1 MDAKESRSNR
11 CEKMHAQCSRFFH
24 RKEGRH
30 SEDRL
35 RRMDAS
41 TFLSECVMSAGERAT
56 CTRPPLQRW
65 TTRNF
70 GRLPKKRLLPLLLA
84 SLALE
89 RTCQA
94 RVLLLLR
101 GAAFV
106 IVEGR
111 AVPFVCHTRGEL
123 GGGYVHRVLAE
134 DRGQVLP
141 CRAVGGLGCTVAHTK
156 RTEQTT
162 ALPSNN

>member
-1 MDAKESRSNR
+1 MKQSHSNR
-11 CEKMHAQCSRFFH
+11 CGKMHNARASFIVRRVGIRRIARDGCIDIF
-24 RKEGRH
+24 GRVCQRV
-30 SEDRL
+30 SER
-35 RRMDAS
+35 
-41 TFLSECVMSAGERAT
+41 ET

-70 GRLPKKRLLPLLLA
+70 GRLPKKRLLPLLLPREPCPR
-84 SLALE
+84 ALVPSKGFAAP
-89 RTCQA
+89 A
-94 RVLLLLR
+94 R
-101 GAAFV
+101 AFV
-106 IVEGR
+106 IVTGR

-141 CRAVGGLGCTVAHTK
+141 CIASRWDGGLGCTVAHTK